1 LPKPRI
7 DFNVLRDGNPIATA
21 AVWTDIQVVTGIAY
35 ARQLPGCIPFFEEY
49 DAMKEAGYN
58 EREWMELSPIER
70 AMAVAH
76 YRIRKYVSLHEA
88 DAVELKRK
96 SKGGK

>member
-1 LPKPRI
+1 
-7 DFNVLRDGNPIATA
+7 
-21 AVWTDIQVVTGIAY
+21 
-35 ARQLPGCIPFFEEY
+35 
-49 DAMKEAGYN
+49 MKEAGYN
-58 EREWMELSPIER
+58 EREWMELSPTER

>member
-1 LPKPRI
+1 
-7 DFNVLRDGNPIATA
+7 
-21 AVWTDIQVVTGIAY
+21 VWTDIQVVTGIAY

-76 YRIRKYVSLHEA
+76 YRMYVSLHEA